1 MDLLVWL
8 YLFSDFGIEYGLPD
22 FVTKALGGVI
32 ITFSFISLILRKKY
46 SRLSLVFGFILL
58 FKSVFLL
65 IDFRQDLVNLYIIEV
80 MLVLVL
86 MYAIEHGKGGLIMG
100 RLNIPLLIIYS
111 GVEFIETITNPVE
124 REIGLVIN
132 GSNGY
137 VYSIV
142 ALAFLTLSRRK
153 VSSHWVLAVS
163 FLMTLVTA
171 KRGALL
177 WYIVELIRGLKIRDL
192 IRLRILI
199 LVALIAFI
207 GLNLSSNLLLRMND
221 FNNVETAGSGR
232 LILMTSIFSS
242 ISSNPIQGIIGHG
255 YFAEWNLL
263 NNMSHN
269 ELVRNVYCFGVFGLI
284 FYSVKYRVMLRV
296 SERNGLLRGIVL
308 FEFIRGLSSD
318 IVRTDMI
325 LFYLVLGILINERFT
340 TN

>member
-8 YLFSDFGIEYGLPD
+8 YLFSDFGVEYVVPD
-22 FVTKALGGVI
+22 FVTKFFGGVI
-32 ITFSFISLILRKKY
+32 IVFASISLILQKKY
-46 SRLSLVFGFILL
+46 SRLSLLFGFILL
-58 FKSVFLL
+58 IKSVFLL
-65 IDFRQDLVNLYIIEV
+65 IDFRQDLENLYLIEV
-80 MLVLVL
+80 MLVLVFI
-86 MYAIEHGKGGLIMG
+86 YAIEHGEGGLIMG
-100 RLNIPLLIIYS
+100 RLNIPLLIVYS
-111 GVEFIETITNPVE
+111 GLEFFETITNPLE

-137 VYSIV
+137 VYSI
-142 ALAFLTLSRRK
+142 AAFAFLVLSRRK
-153 VSSHWVLAVS
+153 IRSRLVLSVS

-177 WYIVELIRGLKIRDL
+177 WYIVEFVRGLRIRDL
-192 IRLRILI
+192 LRLRIL
-199 LVALIAFI
+199 LLIAFI
-207 GLNLSSNLLLRMND
+207 TVIGLKLSTNLLLRMSD

-232 LILMTSIFSS
+232 LMLMTSIFSS
-242 ISSNPIQGIIGHG
+242 IASNPIQGIIGHG

-284 FYSVKYRVMLRV
+284 FYSVKYWVMLRV
-296 SERNGLLRGIVL
+296 SERNGLLRSIVL

-318 IVRTDMI
+318 VVRTDMI